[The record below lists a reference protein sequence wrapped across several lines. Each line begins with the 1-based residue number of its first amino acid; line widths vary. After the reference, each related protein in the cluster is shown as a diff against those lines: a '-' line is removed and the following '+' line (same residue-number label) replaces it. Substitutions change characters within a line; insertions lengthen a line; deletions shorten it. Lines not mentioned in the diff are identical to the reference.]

1 MGRPLFT
8 GIEQAEFRSGI
19 QDCAVT
25 EEIPTLLW
33 KYRFNEKLMIQNRL
47 FFYYI
52 YRTKKFTRSLLLRP
66 ISEKAEGEK
75 DLL

>member
-8 GIEQAEFRSGI
+8 GMKQAEFRSGI
-19 QDCAVT
+19 QDCAMT
-25 EEIPTLLW
+25 EEIPTLLQ
-33 KYRFNEKLMIQNRL
+33 KCRFNEKIMTQNRL

-52 YRTKKFTRSLLLRP
+52 YRTKKFTRSLPLRP